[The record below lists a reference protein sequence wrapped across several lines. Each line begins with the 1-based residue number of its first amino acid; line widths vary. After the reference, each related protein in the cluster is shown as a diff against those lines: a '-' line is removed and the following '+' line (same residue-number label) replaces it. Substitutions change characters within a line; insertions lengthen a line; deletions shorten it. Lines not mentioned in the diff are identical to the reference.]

1 MDVGMRHSTTLYN
14 AQQGHTEL
22 RSVWEFVKPWLIAGH
37 RLNLTIKTETRSTA
51 QNSRMWAMLTE
62 VSNQVDWYGRKL
74 TPEAWKCV
82 FSASLKKQDVV
93 PGLHG
98 DFVVL
103 GQSTSQMTV
112 AEMTE
117 LMDLMEAFGAEK
129 GVRFTTQEEVPA

>member
-1 MDVGMRHSTTLYN
+1 MRHTVTLYS
-14 AQQGHTEL
+14 AQQGHAEL

-37 RLNLTIKTETRSTA
+37 RLNVTIKTETRSTA
-51 QNSRMWAMLTE
+51 QNSRMWAMLSE
-62 VSNQVDWYGRKL
+62 VSEQVDWYGRKL

-103 GQSTSQMTV
+103 GQSTSQMTI
-112 AEMTE
+112 AEMSA
-117 LMDLMEAFGAEK
+117 LMELMEAFGAEK
-129 GVRFTTQEEVPA
+129 GVRFSTQEEVA

>member
-1 MDVGMRHSTTLYN
+1 MRHSVTLYS
-14 AQQGHTEL
+14 AQQGHSEL
-22 RSVWEFVKPWLIAGH
+22 RSVWEFVKPWLVGGH
-37 RLNLTIKTETRSTA
+37 RLNVTIKTETRSTA

-93 PGLHG
+93 PGLNG

-103 GQSTSQMTV
+103 GQSTSQMTI
-112 AEMTE
+112 AEMTD

-129 GVRFTTQEEVPA
+129 GVRFTTREEVPA

>member
-1 MDVGMRHSTTLYN
+1 MRHSVTLYS
-14 AQQGHTEL
+14 AQQGHAEMRTL
-22 RSVWEFVKPWLIAGH
+22 WEFCKPWLISGH
-37 RLNLTIKTETRSTA
+37 RLNVTIKTETRSTA

-62 VSNQVDWYGRKL
+62 VSSQVDWYGRKL
-74 TPEAWKCV
+74 TPEAWKAV

-98 DFVVL
+98 DFVVI

-129 GVRFTTQEEVPA
+129 GVRFTTHEEVPA

>member
-1 MDVGMRHSTTLYN
+1 MRHSVTLYS

-22 RSVWEFVKPWLIAGH
+22 RSVWEFMKPWLIGGH
-37 RLNLTIKTETRSTA
+37 RLTVSIKTETRSTA
-51 QNSRMWAMLTE
+51 QNARMWAMLAE

-98 DFVVL
+98 DFVVI

-112 AEMTE
+112 AEMSA
-117 LMDLMEAFGAEK
+117 LMELMEAFGAEK
-129 GVRFTTQEEVPA
+129 GVRFTTQEEVA